1 MVIVRLEREVRA
13 RAEAA
18 RPAAEKVGARE
29 VGVLGQDGPEGG
41 PEDRHRGPLPAL
53 PRIDVSL
60 NAERIARARV
70 PVRPESALPRPP
82 GVVLGAARIEAGV
95 TVEPLAV
102 APIVEVLADAPP
114 VADAA
119 EGALL
124 GAAASG
130 REAALRLS
138 RALRDDVDHAV
149 DGVGAPERAARAADD
164 LDAVDVLE
172 ERVLDLPVGAGEQR
186 IVDAAPVDQHEHR
199 PRQAAGEASHADR
212 PLVGVD
218 SCHLD
223 AGGEP
228 QRVGERPGP
237 RAPDLVLGD
246 DVDRIGGRGPDLR
259 LARHGGDLRV
269 HQLLEAELGEV
280 AAAGGRGRP
289 QRAGRHE
296 QGEEAGGDRG
306 SRSPCQPRW
315 PARQPRFPADA
326 RRGQSPF
333 PQPHLAR

>member
-1 MVIVRLEREVRA
+1 WRANGPRGGAPHGVLRARGPENPAARLDLEAAEVVVLELGSHGDPEAVRDEREFVLHEGAEEVEIPVGRIEPDARNALGPIAVETVAEAPDDCLPRGQPVSVLEIEVAGVLDLEEARVAAVRMVIVRLEREVRA

-149 DGVGAPERAARAADD
+149 DGVGAPERA
-164 LDAVDVLE
+164 
-172 ERVLDLPVGAGEQR
+172 
-186 IVDAAPVDQHEHR
+186 
-199 PRQAAGEASHADR
+199 
-212 PLVGVD
+212 
-218 SCHLD
+218 
-223 AGGEP
+223 
-228 QRVGERPGP
+228 
-237 RAPDLVLGD
+237 
-246 DVDRIGGRGPDLR
+246 
-259 LARHGGDLRV
+259 
-269 HQLLEAELGEV
+269 
-280 AAAGGRGRP
+280 
-289 QRAGRHE
+289 
-296 QGEEAGGDRG
+296 
-306 SRSPCQPRW
+306 
-315 PARQPRFPADA
+315 
-326 RRGQSPF
+326 
-333 PQPHLAR
+333 